1 MLGRKMMKLMYI
13 IALWLL
19 LSLDFVFAL
28 DYYVHLAIHLVV
40 GIAGTLYIIMMK

>member
-1 MLGRKMMKLMYI
+1 MLGRKMTKLMYI

-19 LSLDFVFAL
+19 LAIDLVFPL
-28 DYYVHLAIHLVV
+28 DYYTHLAIHLVV